1 MLAHTDYLRW
11 VRQWLWLVLL
21 AALAGGVIAFG
32 VAKNTAPTYQTSATL
47 LVNASSSP
55 SALTY
60 NDVLLS
66 QQLTLTYSKIA
77 VEEPVL
83 TQVIKDGHL
92 PLDLTELRN
101 MVSAAPV
108 LQTQLIT
115 ITAKSSD
122 ARQAAGIA
130 NLVANTFIAQQR
142 DRMAKGEAANAVSV
156 VEAASPPV
164 RPVSPNVKHDT
175 ILGMVVGLLAAIGF
189 ISLMT
194 YLDDTIKSHEDV
206 DKVLQLPALGMVQL
220 NASQAKLRLEDDAIV
235 QDHHASEIFRIVR
248 ANLDFATASY
258 RSKVLLVTS
267 TQKGEGKT
275 TTIAKLAVAL
285 AETGKRV
292 VLVDADLRL
301 PTVHRIFQLENRE
314 GLTSL
319 LVDRVSLP
327 DTVERYLRATPLPTL
342 CVLTSGPI
350 PPNPTELLQSNSM
363 TLLLENLAEHCDVVL
378 LDSPPV
384 LAVADAM
391 TLAPKTQGVIFVVE
405 SGRIRLGRINE
416 ALNRLRR
423 GGTEILGVVLNKV
436 KEDTAG
442 YYNSYDAY
450 YSGYSKAGTEHV
462 NGAIKVISQNGTPA
476 RSGKGGSAAKV
487 ANSRSRRA

>member
-1 MLAHTDYLRW
+1 MRAHTDYLRW
-11 VRQWLWLVLL
+11 VRHWAWLVLL

-32 VAKNTAPTYQTSATL
+32 VAKRTPPTYQATTTL

-83 TQVIKDGHL
+83 SQVIHDGHL
-92 PLDLTELRN
+92 SFDLTHLRK

-115 ITAKSSD
+115 ITVKSGQ
-122 ARQAAGIA
+122 AQQAAGIA
-130 NLVANTFIAQQR
+130 NLIATTFIAQQR
-142 DRMAKGEAANAVSV
+142 DRMAKGDAANAVSV
-156 VEAASPPV
+156 VEAASPPIS
-164 RPVSPNVKHDT
+164 PVSPNVKLDA
-175 ILGMVVGLLAAIGF
+175 ILGIVVGLLAAIGL
-189 ISLMT
+189 ISLIT

-206 DKVLQLPALGMVQL
+206 DKVLQLPVLGLVQR
-220 NASQAKLRLEDDAIV
+220 NAAQAKLRLENGGIV
-235 QDHHASEIFRIVR
+235 QDRHAAEVFRIVR
-248 ANLDFATASY
+248 ANLDFATAAY

-275 TTIAKLAVAL
+275 TTTAKLAVAL

-301 PTVHRIFQLENRE
+301 PTLHRPFQLENHE

-327 DTVERYLRATPLPTL
+327 ESIDRFLRATPLPTL
-342 CVLTSGPI
+342 QVLTSGPL
-350 PPNPTELLQSNSM
+350 PPNPTELLQSQSM
-363 TLLLENLAEHCDVVL
+363 MLLLERLAEQYDVVL

-391 TLAPKTQGVIFVVE
+391 TVAPKAQGVIFVVE
-405 SGRIRLGRINE
+405 SGHVRLGQINE
-416 ALNRLRR
+416 ALGRLRR
-423 GGTEILGVVLNKV
+423 GGTPVLGVVLNKV
-436 KEDTAG
+436 KDDTAG
-442 YYNSYDAY
+442 YYYYAYDGSYA
-450 YSGYSKAGTEHV
+450 GYTKAGTEHV
-462 NGAIKVISQNGTPA
+462 NGTIKVVEEGAAPVVA
-476 RSGKGGSAAKV
+476 GKGRG
-487 ANSRSRRA
+487 RR